1 MLWMTFCGRAL
12 LLAFCLFASTAQ
24 AELPNPNSFAWAV
37 ERGDVKKVKE
47 WFDEGLDP
55 EFVGSQLGT
64 GLMIAA
70 WNGNVEMMALFVE
83 RGANPRRANKNGEQP
98 LQLAAWK
105 GHMDAAKWLL
115 AHGASLNREGK
126 QWGALH
132 YAVFNG
138 HDDLV
143 KYLIAQGAQVNAP
156 SPNGSTPLMI
166 AAREGK
172 EDLAKV
178 LLEWP
183 AGKRDS
189 GESTLA
195 CAMRE
200 LQEETGY
207 TACEWAYGGE
217 IHNAA
222 AYSSESIWIWFA
234 RGLVAGPPRLDHGEF
249 VETVTLTEAELAAI
263 DLHDGLPDVKT
274 LIGLHWLQQWHSGR
288 RPLTW
293 HSAQHGAA
301 L

>member
-1 MLWMTFCGRAL
+1 MAEDAHLIEQRTGRQEL
-12 LLAFCLFASTAQ
+12 LKGRFLHVVRDTVR
-24 AELPNPNSFAWAV
+24 LPDGGEAT
-37 ERGDVKKVKE
+37 R
-47 WFDEGLDP
+47 
-55 EFVGSQLGT
+55 EFVLHP
-64 GLMIAA
+64 
-70 WNGNVEMMALFVE
+70 
-83 RGANPRRANKNGEQP
+83 GAVAVVP
-98 LQLAAWK
+98 LL
-105 GHMDAAKWLL
+105 
-115 AHGASLNREGK
+115 
-126 QWGALH
+126 
-132 YAVFNG
+132 
-138 HDDLV
+138 DDGRLV
-143 KYLIAQGAQVNAP
+143 LVRQYRYPV
-156 SPNGSTPLMI
+156 
-166 AAREGK
+166 
-172 EDLAKV
+172 AKV

-183 AGKRDS
+183 AGKRDP